1 MTMDKKLKHQKYL
14 AFLVAQTIYYNCSR
28 DQPLNAKSSCNRF
41 INAYYNY
48 IEDFFALHIIKC
60 ISVIIIEEIG
70 SK

>member
-1 MTMDKKLKHQKYL
+1 MIMDKKLKHQKYH
-14 AFLVAQTIYYNCSR
+14 AILVAQTIYYNFSG